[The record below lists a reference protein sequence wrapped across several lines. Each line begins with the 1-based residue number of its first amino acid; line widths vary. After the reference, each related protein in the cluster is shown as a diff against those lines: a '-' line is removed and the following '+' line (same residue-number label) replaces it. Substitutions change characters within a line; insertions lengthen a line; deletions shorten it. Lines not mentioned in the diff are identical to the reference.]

1 MNRKETV
8 LALSGGVDSAVAGY
22 LLKQAG
28 YDVRAVFMVNW
39 KERGSCNWEDDLIS
53 ARRVA
58 KHLNISL
65 EIWDFAKAYKDF
77 VFNDFIGLYKK
88 GQTPNPDVFCNKYIK
103 FGAFYDRARKEG
115 ADFVATGHYARI
127 MDHARPA
134 SLGEAGGT
142 RNKEQDPPFVPP
154 LLRWGYRGVG
164 LFSAV
169 DKTKDQSD
177 FLYQIKQSQLAH
189 IMFPM
194 GGMLKSEVKDLAKNV
209 ELPNWDRPESMGV
222 CFIGEMNMKKF
233 LQNYIQPKSGDIVD
247 THGTKLGV
255 HDGVWYYTLGQ
266 REGLNIGGTGPY
278 FVVKKELR
286 KNRLVVA
293 KEPEAGTLLMVK
305 KVELGRV
312 NIFTTTFPCA
322 SSSFPRRRESKQKN
336 KQQKDLNSFGYSF
349 KFLDP
354 KSKFGM
360 TEGVEILWRDRHLSS
375 LQKGVLKKERG
386 RYTVEFEKPKRAVTP
401 GQSLVMYDL
410 KGERVIGGGVI
421 AKAISK

>member
-28 YDVRAVFMVNW
+28 YDIRAVFMVNW
-39 KERGSCNWEDDLIS
+39 KERGSCNWEDDLMS

-58 KHLNISL
+58 KHLNIAL

-115 ADFVATGHYARI
+115 AHFVATGHYARI
-127 MDHARPA
+127 TQGNP
-134 SLGEAGGT
+134 STGSGSNLFPE
-142 RNKEQDPPFVPP
+142 
-154 LLRWGYRGVG
+154 RGVAKSKDYH
-164 LFSAV
+164 LCSAV

-247 THGTKLGV
+247 THGAKLGV

-278 FVVKKELR
+278 FVVKKDVRRNVLTVANQLEAERMLEVR
-286 KNRLVVA
+286 NVVLTRCNMFIA
-293 KEPEAGTLLMVK
+293 K
-305 KVELGRV
+305 
-312 NIFTTTFPCA
+312 
-322 SSSFPRRRESKQKN
+322 
-336 KQQKDLNSFGYSF
+336 KQQVTGY
-349 KFLDP
+349 KLQI
-354 KSKFGM
+354 
-360 TEGVEILWRDRHLSS
+360 VWRDRHLSK
-375 LQKGVLKKERG
+375 LQKGILNKEKVG
-386 RYTVEFEKPKRAVTP
+386 WTVRFDEPKRAVTP

-410 KGERVIGGGVI
+410 KGERVIGGGMI
-421 AKAISK
+421 AKTR